1 MEILPDYLAEEI
13 IFQRP
18 QAAKFYARV
27 DKALT
32 QKFDVDWAPLEW
44 LGHSYNI
51 IGGGFWQLVDNG
63 LVEHSRRELGVE
75 EFLVRLVEHGVLGP
89 MS

>member
-32 QKFDVDWAPLEW
+32 QKFDVD
-44 LGHSYNI
+44 
-51 IGGGFWQLVDNG
+51 
-63 LVEHSRRELGVE
+63 
-75 EFLVRLVEHGVLGP
+75 
-89 MS
+89 